1 MSGGGGNGGC
11 KVTVCR
17 ECVAIGRPRPDPAV
31 QSRRLRAALGPEHAV
46 RTSLCLD
53 ACTQANVMVVQPA
66 PAARRAGAKPVWLGL
81 LLFDE
86 MLDDLAAWV
95 RAGGPGV
102 EPLPDLLS
110 LSQVPPAQRL

>member
-1 MSGGGGNGGC
+1 M
-11 KVTVCR
+11 TICR
-17 ECVAIGRPRPDPAV
+17 ECVAVGRRRPDPAV
-31 QSRRLRAALGPEHAV
+31 QFRRLRAALSPDHAV

-66 PAARRAGAKPVWLGL
+66 PAARRAGARPVWLGL
-81 LLFDE
+81 LVHDE

-102 EPLPDLLS
+102 EPLPGLLS
-110 LSQVPPAQRL
+110 LSEVPPAQRGR